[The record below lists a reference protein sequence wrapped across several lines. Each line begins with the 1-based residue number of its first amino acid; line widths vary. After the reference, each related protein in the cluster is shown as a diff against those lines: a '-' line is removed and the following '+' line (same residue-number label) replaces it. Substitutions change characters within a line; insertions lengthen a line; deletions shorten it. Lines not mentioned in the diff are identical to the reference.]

1 MSRALAA
8 ITFLI
13 RSGYGFYPL
22 AEGESTCSSEQSHT
36 APSCRAMSRARLVR
50 WAAVA
55 VRDSE
60 GLRRGANWSDVSRP
74 RIPRSPYN
82 EERIGKIG
90 TRARDAASSIS
101 LGGDCQVTVAQHD
114 NALSVE
120 ACLAELLD
128 QLAIPAAHFAGRG
141 SADLKGLLSQ
151 HPERVASLAVLC
163 PAVLDTRTLA
173 LLGERLLVVTGD
185 RGPGARRVQAALPE
199 LPRATAVVLDDYAGL
214 TWSDIAAE
222 RGDSIAAAMQEFLA
236 HRDALPLG
244 GLPEQE
250 SEIAGISYRLRGA
263 GAPLVLLPLDLSPG
277 QWEPLIPALAARY
290 CTITLGGALL
300 GSVAS
305 LEERGRSGYMAV
317 VRGLLDAL
325 AIQPGENV
333 LEVGCGSGVIM
344 RELARRTTGANR
356 LIGRDMSPYLLRE
369 ARALARREGLLDY
382 IDFGEGRAE
391 ELPLPDAAVD
401 VALSSTVFEEGDAE
415 LMLSEIMRVTRPG
428 GRVGITVRAI
438 DMPFWVNLPLDPA
451 LKAKVDAPGI
461 IGGGAAPKGVADMS
475 LYHRLASLGLTGLK
489 CFPQLVSVVPG
500 SERIERYQQQ
510 VLAALTP
517 AEAKTWQQAVAAAKA
532 NGTFFIAQAYH
543 CAVGTKPG

>member
-1 MSRALAA
+1 VIASVTTAL
-8 ITFLI
+8 
-13 RSGYGFYPL
+13 
-22 AEGESTCSSEQSHT
+22 H
-36 APSCRAMSRARLVR
+36 
-50 WAAVA
+50 
-55 VRDSE
+55 
-60 GLRRGANWSDVSRP
+60 
-74 RIPRSPYN
+74 
-82 EERIGKIG
+82 
-90 TRARDAASSIS
+90 DAASAE
-101 LGGDCQVTVAQHD
+101 V
-114 NALSVE
+114 
-120 ACLAELLD
+120 CLAELLD
-128 QLAIPAAHFAGRG
+128 QLGIATAHFAGRG
-141 SADLKGLLSQ
+141 SADLKGFLSQ
-151 HPERVASLAVLC
+151 HPGRVGSLTVLC

-173 LLGERLLVVTGD
+173 RLSERLLVVTGD
-185 RGPGARRVQAALPE
+185 RGPGARRVQAGLSE
-199 LPRATAVVLDDYAGL
+199 LPQGTAVVLDDYAGL

-236 HRDALPLG
+236 HRDPVPFA

-250 SEIAGISYRLRGA
+250 GEIASISYRVRGA

-277 QWEPLIPALAARY
+277 QWEPLIPTLAERY

-325 AIQPGENV
+325 AIQPGESV

-344 RELARRTTGANR
+344 RELARRTAGANR

-369 ARALARREGLLDY
+369 AEALARREGLLDY

-391 ELPLPDAAVD
+391 ALPLPDGAVD

-415 LMLSEIMRVTRPG
+415 LMLSETVRVTRPG

-438 DMPFWVNLPLDPA
+438 DMPFWVNLPLAPE

-475 LYHRLASLGLTGLK
+475 LYRRLAALGLTGLK

-510 VLAALTP
+510 ILAALTP
-517 AEAKTWQQAVAAAKA
+517 AEAEKWHQAVAAA
-532 NGTFFIAQAYH
+532 NDDGTFFIAQAYH
-543 CAVGTKPG
+543 CAVGTKLG